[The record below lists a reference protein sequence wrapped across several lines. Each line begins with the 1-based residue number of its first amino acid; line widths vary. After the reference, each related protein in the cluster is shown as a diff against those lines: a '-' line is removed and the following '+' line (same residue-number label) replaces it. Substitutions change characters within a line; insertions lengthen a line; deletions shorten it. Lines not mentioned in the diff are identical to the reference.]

1 MGTTEPAHGHP
12 HGALLVRLLWPTALL
27 FGTTFALVVVTFLWT
42 ARDADRVSD
51 MFDRARLEAAVQQLT
66 SELQDELTTFA
77 AAPDGTA
84 DEATLRFNGLA
95 LVSPTGIPLGGAGA
109 WHRPPDSG
117 LQAVLPSI
125 RDVAASLHASGPLAL
140 RRTPAIGTA
149 ATRLVAV
156 GESAV
161 VVSAV
166 VTDEAGTVLA
176 GWKRLDGHLFA
187 RMSTITGLR
196 DLTLGDA
203 DEARTHDPS
212 RESEGHLELV
222 DHEGQPRLHLDWT
235 RMPVGGAV
243 QQRLG
248 PVVVASLAAAM
259 LLFAAVVAYYF
270 WITRHLVEAEAASK
284 AVLARDPLSGLPN
297 RALFNDR
304 LDRELRH
311 LADRGVGLAV
321 MFIDLD
327 RFKDVNDTYGHQAG
341 DELIK
346 LVAQRLLGELPD
358 VDTLARFGG
367 DEFAIIQTNVR
378 DVAQVSDLAA
388 RILAALGRPFELA
401 HSQVTIGTSIGV
413 ALAPEQ
419 ATDRHSLL
427 KLADTALYQAKN
439 GGRNRMSLF
448 QRHMD
453 ETIRMRK
460 MVEEDLR
467 AAIENDGL
475 ALHYQPLMSAD
486 GETIVGVEALVRWP
500 HPTRGLISPAEF
512 IPVAEERGLVIPLEE
527 WVLRRACRD
536 GQRWPGLTIAVN
548 VSPIQFRHREYV
560 STVKRV
566 LQETGFDPGRLELE
580 LTEGVLVTDA
590 DAAEAA
596 MMDLRGL
603 GVNLALDDFG
613 TGYSSLIYLRRFAFD
628 KIKIDRSF
636 LESMEATGES
646 AILVHSIVHLGRALG
661 LIVLAE
667 GVETRE
673 QHRFLQALG
682 CHQLQGFLFSP
693 AVPASE
699 IDRMLAP
706 GARLLSTAA

>member
-1 MGTTEPAHGHP
+1 MGTSEPAHGHP

-27 FGTTFALVVVTFLWT
+27 FATTFALVVVTFFWT

-51 MFDRARLEAAVQQLT
+51 LFDRARLEAAIQQLAL
-66 SELQDELTTFA
+66 EFQGDLTAFA
-77 AAPDGTA
+77 ASSNVGGDEPD
-84 DEATLRFNGLA
+84 LRFDGLTLLSASGDPLGASGVWRRPADTGLA
-95 LVSPTGIPLGGAGA
+95 T
-109 WHRPPDSG
+109 
-117 LQAVLPSI
+117 VLPSL
-125 RDVAASLHASGPLAL
+125 RSLAGGL
-140 RRTPAIGTA
+140 RNSATLSLRQDAPVGTA
-149 ATRLVAV
+149 GSRLVTI
-156 GESAV
+156 GESAIV
-161 VVSAV
+161 LAAV
-166 VTDEAGTVLA
+166 VTDEKGTVLA
-176 GWKRLDGHLFA
+176 GWKRLDGHQFA
-187 RMSTITGLR
+187 RMSAITGLR
-196 DLTLGDA
+196 DLSIGDA
-203 DEARTHDPS
+203 VEARSHDPD
-212 RESEGHLELV
+212 RDAKGHLDLV
-222 DHEGQPRLHLDWT
+222 AADGTSRLHLDWT

-248 PVVVASLAAAM
+248 PLVIASLATAM

-270 WITRHLVEAEAASK
+270 WVTRHLVEAEAASK

-378 DVAQVSDLAA
+378 DVSQVSELSG
-388 RILAALGRPFELA
+388 RILRALGRPFELA
-401 HSQVTIGTSIGV
+401 HSEVTIGTSIGV

-467 AAIENDGL
+467 AAVESDGL

-486 GETIVGVEALVRWP
+486 GERIVGVEALVRWP

-512 IPVAEERGLVIPLEE
+512 IPIAEERGLVIPLEE

-566 LQETGFDPGRLELE
+566 LQETGFDPTRLELE

-590 DAAEAA
+590 DAAEAS
-596 MMDLRGL
+596 MMDLRAL

-693 AVPASE
+693 AVPADQ

-706 GARLLSTAA
+706 GAKLLSSAA